1 MPLGLYISVPF
12 CRSKCSYCNFASD
25 VFSLHLRREYVR
37 LLRREI
43 ALSAASEGV
52 AGAEVDSIYWGG
64 GTPTLLDPADLQTIV
79 GDLRL
84 HFQIAVGA
92 EHTVEAAPGTLADSI
107 FDALHSMGVNRVS
120 LGVQSFQDEETRSVA
135 RLHRRSTTI
144 EDFRRLR
151 ARGFTNFSAD
161 LIAGLPHQTPASWA
175 ESLQVL
181 ADEAVPHASV
191 YMLEIDEDSRLGTE
205 LLAGG
210 ERYHAH
216 SVPDDDQIAEFYET
230 ACRVLPSVG
239 LEQYEISNFGRAGC
253 RSRHNERY
261 WLRQPY
267 LGFGVDAHS
276 MLTGSD
282 GCPAV
287 RFANSDRMETWMA
300 ALREERLPRVERRE
314 LSRQDEL
321 EESLFLGLR
330 RNQGVDRERLR
341 QEFGEAALD
350 TLEPI
355 FAELCELGL
364 LEEPGPPRRAVRL
377 TDRGRMLSNE
387 VFIRLIGNDVALAS

>member
-25 VFSLHLRREYVR
+25 VFAPHLRREYTR

-43 ALSAASEGV
+43 ELAVTMEGV
-52 AGAEVDSIYWGG
+52 EGAVVDSIYWGG
-64 GTPTLLDPADLQTIV
+64 GTPTLLDAEDLTAIV
-79 GDLRL
+79 QGLKL
-84 HFQIAVGA
+84 HFQFAAGV
-92 EHTVEAAPGTLADSI
+92 EHTVEAAPGTLGDAVL
-107 FDALHSMGVNRVS
+107 DALHEMGVNRLS
-120 LGVQSFQDEETRSVA
+120 LGVQSFQDDETRSVA
-135 RLHRRSTTI
+135 RLHRRSTAL

-151 ARGFTNFSAD
+151 ARGFDNFGAD
-161 LIAGLPHQTPASWA
+161 LIAGLPHQTAASWA
-175 ESLQVL
+175 DSLQVL

-216 SVPDDDQIAEFYET
+216 HVPDDDQIAGFYET
-230 ACRVLPSVG
+230 ACRILPAAG
-239 LEQYEISNFGRAGC
+239 LDQYEISNFARNGR

-276 MLTGSD
+276 MLNAVD
-282 GCPAV
+282 GRSAV
-287 RFANSDRMETWMA
+287 RFANLDRMEGWMA
-300 ALREERLPRVERRE
+300 ALREDRLPRAERHE
-314 LSRQDEL
+314 LSRREEL
-321 EESLFLGLR
+321 EETLFLGLR
-330 RNQGVDRERLR
+330 RNQGIDEDRLR
-341 QEFGEAALD
+341 ASFGEAANAALA
-350 TLEPI
+350 PV
-355 FAELCELGL
+355 FAELREMGL
-364 LEEPGPPRRAVRL
+364 LEESGPLRL

-387 VFIRLIGNDVALAS
+387 VFTRLIGNEAVPVL